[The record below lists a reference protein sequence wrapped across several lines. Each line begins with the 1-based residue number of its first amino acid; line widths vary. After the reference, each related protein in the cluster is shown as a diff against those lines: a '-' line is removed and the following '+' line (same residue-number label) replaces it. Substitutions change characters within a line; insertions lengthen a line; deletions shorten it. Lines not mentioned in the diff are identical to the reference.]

1 MKIRSNTVLKGVV
14 PGVILLAIIIGI
26 VATRDRGAPAA
37 GAAQTLLADLTPD
50 ELKVLGIEGDTP
62 QDTLRTLLG
71 RMRTLQ
77 EAQTEQSKQLNQ
89 SVADKEKENTAL
101 RQQQTAQEARIGDL
115 LAQIDDNSKRQNAR
129 WQEAEK
135 SLLGKVNDLLGDSGR
150 QPASPGNASPGNDL
164 PVGLGFDGAS
174 GLPAAGSDGVV
185 WIDPQDAVALDKNG
199 RPVTAENASV
209 FPSSFGSLEDN
220 AINQGRKQ
228 LVKHATGR
236 RDIESA
242 TPVYTLP
249 QNSTLMGSVSMTALI
264 GRVPINGK
272 ITDPYPFKVVIGRDN
287 LTANGIDLPEVE
299 GAILSGTATGDWV
312 LSCVRG
318 EVTSMTFVFTDGT
331 VRTVPA
337 PADSTTQ
344 RDNGEQSGSGSQ
356 GGGIGWL
363 SDPNG
368 IPCLAG
374 DRKTNAGTYLP
385 TLFGL
390 AGAQAAANALSAS
403 QVTSSTE
410 AGAVTSALT
419 GSSGQYVLGQA
430 LSGGTSEAADWFR
443 QRYGQMF
450 DAVYVRPGT
459 PVAVH
464 ISRQLP
470 IDYETQGR
478 KVRYDTDPA
487 VTGELD

>member
-14 PGVILLAIIIGI
+14 PGVILLAVIIGV

-89 SVADKEKENTAL
+89 SMADKEKDNTAL

-150 QPASPGNASPGNDL
+150 QPASPGNDL
-164 PVGLGFDGAS
+164 PVGLGFDGTT
-174 GLPAAGSDGVV
+174 GLLAAGSDGVV

-228 LVKHATGR
+228 LVEHATGR
-236 RDIESA
+236 RGHRERHAGLYPA
-242 TPVYTLP
+242 TEQHADGLGLDDGPDWSGAHQR
-249 QNSTLMGSVSMTALI
+249 QNHRPLSV
-264 GRVPINGK
+264 
-272 ITDPYPFKVVIGRDN
+272 
-287 LTANGIDLPEVE
+287 
-299 GAILSGTATGDWV
+299 
-312 LSCVRG
+312 
-318 EVTSMTFVFTDGT
+318 
-331 VRTVPA
+331 
-337 PADSTTQ
+337 
-344 RDNGEQSGSGSQ
+344 Q
-356 GGGIGWL
+356 GGH
-363 SDPNG
+363 
-368 IPCLAG
+368 
-374 DRKTNAGTYLP
+374 RT
-385 TLFGL
+385 
-390 AGAQAAANALSAS
+390 
-403 QVTSSTE
+403 
-410 AGAVTSALT
+410 
-419 GSSGQYVLGQA
+419 
-430 LSGGTSEAADWFR
+430 
-443 QRYGQMF
+443 
-450 DAVYVRPGT
+450 
-459 PVAVH
+459 
-464 ISRQLP
+464 
-470 IDYETQGR
+470 
-478 KVRYDTDPA
+478 
-487 VTGELD
+487 